1 MYVQN
6 ILLWTYEDIAN
17 SFHIKKKQYFFINR
31 TQNHT
36 FFTKK
41 ASDRERSLATIC
53 VLKPIDINRGL

>member
-17 SFHIKKKQYFFINR
+17 SFHIKKKLYFFINR

-36 FFTKK
+36 FFHEKQVTGNGHLLL
-41 ASDRERSLATIC
+41 S
-53 VLKPIDINRGL
+53 VF